1 MSRRL
6 GARAAAKAAEAPSAE
21 TDDPIAPV
29 ALCEAAVQELV
40 DLVLEC
46 GGMNDQEALLLLAIL
61 SRLKRVQSAEGPRAA
76 WAAAREIRQ
85 IWLAG
90 DEDERPAAVN

>member
-6 GARAAAKAAEAPSAE
+6 GSRIAKAAEAPTQAQ
-21 TDDPIAPV
+21 A
-29 ALCEAAVQELV
+29 ALCEPAVQELV

-46 GGMNDQEALLLLAIL
+46 GGMTEQEALLLLAIVT
-61 SRLKRVQSAEGPRAA
+61 RLKRVQHSDGPRAA

-85 IWLAG
+85 IWLEG
-90 DEDERPAAVN
+90 DEDEAPAALN

>member
-6 GARAAAKAAEAPSAE
+6 GSRAARAAGVAPEARAVVAGP
-21 TDDPIAPV
+21 

-46 GGMNDQEALLLLAIL
+46 GGMNEQEALLLLAIV
-61 SRLKRVQSAEGPRAA
+61 SRLERVQRTEGARAA

-85 IWLAG
+85 IWMAS
-90 DEDERPAAVN
+90 DEDEAPAALN